1 MLISQIVPGKNPR
14 TFFDPS
20 EMEFLKDSIR
30 AKGVIQPILVRP
42 LPDGKHEIV
51 AGERR
56 YRAAKEVH
64 GESYDIPVHVRE
76 LDDREAEENA
86 LIENMARAN
95 MSPTEEAESASR
107 VLAFCNGD
115 HAEAARR
122 LGWPQRVLE
131 SRLALMNCSDDV
143 RNALTTRKIY
153 LGHAE
158 LLAAIEKSMQD
169 KALKRMLDAPVLPTV
184 SELRSQ
190 LESIAK
196 PLGKAIFDKAD
207 CAGCHHNSA
216 NQRSLFGEAISDGNC
231 TNGTCFEQK
240 TMAALEVKKT
250 ALQEEY
256 QVVRILKAGEE
267 GTSIP
272 LRADGP
278 TGVGEEQAQACRTC
292 ANFGCAI
299 SAIPGSVGKEARDV
313 CFDGACNAKKVS
325 ARIKAEKTKAE
336 AAAGNTAGQSTA
348 KPAKKP
354 NKTASASAIPPR
366 VVEYRD
372 KLWREI
378 CEKQLSAAGEK
389 SMFVLLT
396 LCLTGRVGNIS
407 GSRFKAT
414 AEKIAGKELPGEF
427 GEVLSWLDT
436 ADFNVTDALTCSI
449 SAAAAKD
456 MTIDT
461 VKVILNY
468 LNTDLTKFWT
478 IDQAFLDLHTKTELD
493 VLAGE
498 LGMKEA
504 MEGYAKSLAGKKD
517 EHVKALMA
525 IEGFAYAGKIPKVL
539 MFTND

>member
-14 TFFDPS
+14 TFFDPA
-20 EMEFLKDSIR
+20 EMEFLKESIR

-56 YRAAKEVH
+56 YRAALAVH
-64 GESYDIPVHVRE
+64 GEDYDIPVHVRE

-131 SRLALMNCSDDV
+131 NRLALMNCSDDV
-143 RNALTTRKIY
+143 RTALTTRKIF

-158 LLAAIEKSMQD
+158 LLAAIEKSLQD
-169 KALKRMLDAPVLPTV
+169 KVLKRMLEAPVLPTV
-184 SELRSQ
+184 SEVRGQ
-190 LESIAK
+190 LEAIAM
-196 PLGKAIFDKAD
+196 PLSKVIFDKTD
-207 CAGCHHNSA
+207 CAGCHHNSS
-216 NQRSLFGEAISDGNC
+216 NQRTLFGEAISDGNC
-231 TNGTCFEQK
+231 TNGACYQQK
-240 TMAALEVKKT
+240 TAAALELRKV

-267 GTSIP
+267 ATALP
-272 LRADGP
+272 LLTDGP
-278 TGVGEEQAQACRTC
+278 TGVGEEQAKACRAC

-299 SAIPGSVGKEARDV
+299 SSIPGSVGKEARDV
-313 CFDGACNAKKVS
+313 CFDGACNAKKVA
-325 ARIKAEKTKAE
+325 ARIKAEK
-336 AAAGNTAGQSTA
+336 AAKETPATPSSSTA
-348 KPAKKP
+348 SKPAKKAAS
-354 NKTASASAIPPR
+354 KASASVLPPR

-378 CEKQLSAAGEK
+378 CEKQLAAAGEK
-389 SMFVLLT
+389 SMTVLLT

-407 GSRFKAT
+407 GSRFKAN
-414 AEKIAGKELPGEF
+414 AEKLAGKELPGDF
-427 GEVLSWLDT
+427 GEVLSWLDQ
-436 ADFNVTDALTCSI
+436 ADFALTDALTCSI

-461 VKVILNY
+461 VKKVLVY
-468 LNTDLTKFWT
+468 LNTDLSKFWK
-478 IDQAFLDLHTKTELD
+478 IDQGFLDLHTKTELD
-493 VLAGE
+493 VLAEE
-498 LGMKEA
+498 LGMKAA

-525 IEGFAYAGKIPKVL
+525 IEGFVYEGKIPKAL
-539 MFTND
+539 SLTDE

>member
-20 EMEFLKDSIR
+20 EMGFLVESIR

-42 LPDGKHEIV
+42 LPDGTHEIV

-56 YRAAKEVH
+56 YRAAKEVY
-64 GESYDIPVHVRE
+64 GEDYDIPVHVRE

-115 HAEAARR
+115 HDEAARR
-122 LGWPQRVLE
+122 LGWPKRVLE
-131 SRLALMNCSDDV
+131 TRLALMNCSDDV
-143 RNALTTRKIY
+143 RKALTTRKIF

-158 LLAAIEKSMQD
+158 LLASIEKSIQD

-184 SELRSQ
+184 GELRGQ

-196 PLGKAIFDKAD
+196 PLGKVIFDKAD
-207 CAGCHHNSA
+207 CAGCHHNSS
-216 NQRSLFGEAISDGNC
+216 NQRALFGEAVSDGNC
-231 TNGTCFEQK
+231 TNGACYEQK
-240 TMAALEVKKT
+240 TAAALEVRKT

-267 GTSIP
+267 STSLP
-272 LRADGP
+272 LLAEGP
-278 TGVGEEQAQACRTC
+278 TGVGEEQAKACRAC

-313 CFDGACNAKKVS
+313 CFDGACNTKKVA
-325 ARIKAEKTKAE
+325 ARIKAEK
-336 AAAGNTAGQSTA
+336 AANEQPAASAGASTA
-348 KPAKKP
+348 KPAKKA
-354 NKTASASAIPPR
+354 KQDASPSAIPPR

-372 KLWREI
+372 KLWRDI

-389 SMFVLLT
+389 SMNVLLT

-414 AEKIAGKELPGEF
+414 AEKLTGNELPGEF
-427 GEVLSWLDT
+427 GEVLSWIDQ
-436 ADFNVTDALTCSI
+436 ADFNLTDALTCSI

-461 VKVILNY
+461 VKKVLKY
-468 LNTDLTKFWT
+468 LNTDLTKFWK

-493 VLAGE
+493 VLAEE
-498 LGMKEA
+498 LGMKSA
-504 MEGYAKSLAGKKD
+504 MDGYAKSLAGKKD

-525 IEGFAYAGKIPKVL
+525 IEGFAYEGKIPKVL
-539 MFTND
+539 MLSDD

>member
-64 GESYDIPVHVRE
+64 GEDYDIPVHVRE

-122 LGWPQRVLE
+122 LGWPQRTLE
-131 SRLALMNCSDDV
+131 TRLALMNCSDDV
-143 RNALTTRKIY
+143 RQALTTRKIY

-158 LLAAIEKSMQD
+158 LLAGIEKTMQD

-184 SELRSQ
+184 AELRAQ

-196 PLGKAIFDKAD
+196 PLGKVIFDKTE
-207 CAGCHHNSA
+207 CAGCHHNSS
-216 NQRSLFGEAISDGNC
+216 NQRSLFGESISDGNC
-231 TNGTCFEQK
+231 TNGACYEQK
-240 TMAALEVKKT
+240 TMAALDARKT

-267 GTSIP
+267 GTSLP
-272 LRADGP
+272 LLADGP
-278 TGVGEEQAQACRTC
+278 TGVGEEQAKACRAC

-313 CFDGACNAKKVS
+313 CFDGACNAKKVA
-325 ARIKAEKTKAE
+325 ARIKAEK
-336 AAAGNTAGQSTA
+336 AAKETTPAPAGAATA
-348 KPAKKP
+348 KPAKKA
-354 NKTASASAIPPR
+354 KQDASPSAIPPR

-372 KLWREI
+372 KLWRDI

-389 SMFVLLT
+389 SMNVLLT

-414 AEKIAGKELPGEF
+414 AEKLAGNELPGEF
-427 GEVLSWLDT
+427 SEVLTWIDQ
-436 ADFNVTDALTCSI
+436 ADFSLTDALTCRI

-461 VKVILNY
+461 VKKVLKY
-468 LNTDLTKFWT
+468 LNTDLTKFWK

-493 VLAGE
+493 VLAEE
-498 LGMKEA
+498 LGMKSA
-504 MEGYAKSLAGKKD
+504 MDGYAKSLAGKKD

-525 IEGFAYAGKIPKVL
+525 IKDFVYEGKVPKVL
-539 MFTND
+539 MLTDD